1 MLIPGLGDLGE
12 EKLPSFIDLKYGTP
26 QDAVAELGQ
35 VGEIREMFLGFQK
48 YLYEPVGVAG

>member
-1 MLIPGLGDLGE
+1 MLIPGVSDLGE

-48 YLYEPVGVAG
+48 YLYEPVEAAG